1 VHGGIAANLLGIVP
15 HAQAERESYSMI
27 SFILRNHLLVSYF
40 VGHHKDALEVLGL
53 IDCAG
58 VYGCAHSLDRGHA
71 HHLTIGLALF
81 IGHQI
86 QTCQDQGMVVVQGIC
101 IGEGVQFLLPFAKAV
116 EIIFHIPRASQSWWI
131 PGFPD
136 FETLQHKVYATTQG
150 GMMI

>member
-81 IGHQI
+81 IGPI
-86 QTCQDQGMVVVQGIC
+86 SSKENRWWGIGDWLKC
-101 IGEGVQFLLPFAKAV
+101 
-116 EIIFHIPRASQSWWI
+116 RR
-131 PGFPD
+131 
-136 FETLQHKVYATTQG
+136 Y
-150 GMMI
+150 